1 MSTAKY
7 LRVKS
12 ENDRIFAEGEWA
24 MKSRF
29 IEDFQPVPLNRK
41 DKFVL
46 SDNIQHLTTVEC
58 ILQNAGKR
66 VIALNFANAHRAGGA
81 YTLGGNAQEESLC
94 RATLLYYTIRT
105 VKKFYKNNA
114 KHVGALYTDGMILSE
129 NVPVIRTEDG
139 SRLKETVYA
148 DFVTSPAVNRH
159 GVPPWQTI
167 VANETMEHRIEKIV
181 SLMQSEKPDVMIL
194 GAFGCGAFGNKR
206 EKVLPAFE
214 RAINKYT
221 DGSAEII
228 FAIS

>member
-1 MSTAKY
+1 MSTAEY
-7 LRVKS
+7 LRIKS
-12 ENDRIFAEGEWA
+12 ENDRIFAEGEWV

-29 IEDFQPVPLNRK
+29 IEDFQPVPLKRK
-41 DKFVL
+41 DEFVL
-46 SDNIQHLTTVEC
+46 SDNIQQLTTIEC
-58 ILQNAGKR
+58 ILQNSGKN
-66 VIALNFANAHRAGGA
+66 VIALNFANAHHAGGA
-81 YTLGGNAQEESLC
+81 YALGGNAQEESLC
-94 RATLLYYTIRT
+94 RASLLYYAIRD
-105 VKKFYKNNA
+105 VKAFYANNR
-114 KHVGALYTDGMILSE
+114 KRVSALYTDGMILSE

-139 SRLKETVYA
+139 MRLEETVYA
-148 DFVTSPAVNRH
+148 NFVTSPAVNRH

-167 VANETMEHRIEKIV
+167 IANETMESRIQKIV

-228 FAIS
+228 FAIP